1 MHTTA
6 ARAYLN
12 TDVTT
17 AVGSQLIL
25 RLYDKAISC
34 LSLGEEAIESGEME
48 VKSRHLTRVLDIIH
62 ELTVSINLDYEPIA
76 TNLFSL
82 YGYMSQRVLDG
93 CLRNNRAALH
103 EVSTMFKDLRSS
115 WEVAVRK
122 NPGPE
127 DVKARPMG
135 AAVQES
141 QEAGAA

>member
-25 RLYDKAISC
+25 KLYDKAISC

-93 CLRNNRAALH
+93 CLKNNRAALH
-103 EVSTMFKDLRSS
+103 EVSNMFKDLRSS
-115 WEVAVRK
+115 WEVAIK
-122 NPGPE
+122 KHPSPAE
-127 DVKARPMG
+127 APAQPME
-135 AAVQES
+135 ALPQES